1 MNDLFVY
8 TFYRFKDIK
17 NIKKLK
23 LFLINFSRKK
33 IKGTILIANEG
44 INGSLSGSKK
54 ELDDAITLIKLHLKI
69 RKLDIKINKTDFFP
83 FNRLKVRLKK
93 EIVSLGQGNIKVSKI
108 TAKRIDPKDWHKVIL
123 DKNTRLLDVRNDFE
137 IDIGKFERS
146 ERPSTN
152 SFRELPKVIKNLK
165 LRKNEKIA
173 MYCTGGIRCEKASAF
188 LKSKGYKNIVQ
199 LNGGI
204 INYLDYVY
212 KNKLKSYWK
221 GECFVFDNRVTINK
235 YLSKGKYMQCF
246 GCRHPLTQQE
256 MRLSNYKEG
265 IHYCC
270 YCVNTRTKEQKKRSE
285 QRQIQN

>member
-8 TFYRFKDIK
+8 TFYRIKDIK
-17 NIKKLK
+17 NIKKTK
-23 LFLINFSRKK
+23 IIFDKFFTQKK

-152 SFRELPKVIKNLK
+152 SLENSLK
-165 LRKNEKIA
+165 
-173 MYCTGGIRCEKASAF
+173 
-188 LKSKGYKNIVQ
+188 
-199 LNGGI
+199 
-204 INYLDYVY
+204 
-212 KNKLKSYWK
+212 
-221 GECFVFDNRVTINK
+221 
-235 YLSKGKYMQCF
+235 
-246 GCRHPLTQQE
+246 
-256 MRLSNYKEG
+256 
-265 IHYCC
+265 
-270 YCVNTRTKEQKKRSE
+270 
-285 QRQIQN
+285 